1 MDEFSRFSNTVIIK
15 RKSTDIIKMFLKY
28 CISLFGSPNTIFSE
42 SGGEFVS
49 KEFIDFCENFN
60 MKIKATAAEAPWSN
74 GICERHNAIITD
86 IILKVRNDT
95 KCDWETV
102 LAWAV
107 SAKNDFINVSGFSLH
122 HIVLGRNINLPSIYN
137 DQPLADLPQNE
148 IITEHWSVLHATRQ
162 AFIATESSKKLK
174 AALQKEK
181 NRQNKRIKSQHKQ
194 TITIKL
200 VLMILIMRVK

>member
-1 MDEFSRFSNTVIIK
+1 M
-15 RKSTDIIKMFLKY
+15 
-28 CISLFGSPNTIFSE
+28 
-42 SGGEFVS
+42 
-49 KEFIDFCENFN
+49 
-60 MKIKATAAEAPWSN
+60 
-74 GICERHNAIITD
+74 
-86 IILKVRNDT
+86 RNDT
-95 KCDWETV
+95 KWDWETV

-107 SAKNDFINVSGFSLH
+107 SAKNYFINVSGFSLH
-122 HIVLGRNINLPSIYN
+122 RIVLGRNINLPSIYN

>member
-1 MDEFSRFSNTVIIK
+1 M
-15 RKSTDIIKMFLKY
+15 
-28 CISLFGSPNTIFSE
+28 
-42 SGGEFVS
+42 
-49 KEFIDFCENFN
+49 
-60 MKIKATAAEAPWSN
+60 
-74 GICERHNAIITD
+74 
-86 IILKVRNDT
+86 RNDT

-107 SAKNDFINVSGFSLH
+107 SAKNYFINVSGFSLH
-122 HIVLGRNINLPSIYN
+122 RIVLGRNINLPSIYN